1 MTNNFVI
8 DALAIYR
15 LTRLVTRDTI
25 TGELRETIENEIQTT
40 VSSKLI
46 TQKTGDK
53 LVYLMGCDWCM
64 SIWVAT
70 FAYTLKKH
78 VPQVWDT
85 LKYVLAASAVTGAL
99 ASQE

>member
-1 MTNNFVI
+1 MTSNFVI

-25 TGELRETIENEIQTT
+25 TEGLRETIEKEIQTM
-40 VSSKLI
+40 VSSGLT
-46 TQKTGDK
+46 TQKNADK
-53 LVYLMGCDWCM
+53 IVYLMGCDWCM
-64 SIWVAT
+64 SIWVAA
-70 FAYTLKKH
+70 FAYTLRKY
-78 VPQVWDT
+78 VPAVWDT